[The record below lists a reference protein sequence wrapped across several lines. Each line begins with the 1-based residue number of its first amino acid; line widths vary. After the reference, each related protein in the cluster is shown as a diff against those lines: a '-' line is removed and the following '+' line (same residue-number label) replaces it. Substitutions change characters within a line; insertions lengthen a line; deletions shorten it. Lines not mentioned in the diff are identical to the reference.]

1 MRISVRNVD
10 VEVQHRLR
18 RAVGQSWVV
27 MGTLSVQPPTG
38 TMRNLT
44 EVFLL
49 LRNNAQQN
57 KFMYANT
64 ATGSKDEKMSLV
76 ILDEEGGIAS
86 TGASSRIPPEW
97 VNYLDETQYEFTRI
111 RSRLKQ
117 IRDLQ
122 HSHIAKPSFVD
133 DVDEQKK
140 IDSSTE
146 EVTQM
151 LAHCQRLIGFIEKAD
166 VKQGTQ
172 QAVLQK
178 NVVSTLRL
186 MLNNVAN
193 DFRSSQA
200 NYLRKIESRR
210 ETVDS
215 YLLASSS
222 AWVNT
227 DVLNDAPVDND
238 DEGWIDNGANSNL
251 WFEGLTMEQ
260 IQMLL
265 QNADMVKERERDVM
279 SVSKSIVELNSLFKD
294 LASMIVDQGT
304 VLDRIDYNVEQSTMK
319 VKSALK
325 SVQKAERYQK
335 NDKKMHCIVCLS
347 VTIIILIILLILV
360 KS

>member
-1 MRISVRNVD
+1 
-10 VEVQHRLR
+10 
-18 RAVGQSWVV
+18 

-238 DEGWIDNGANSNL
+238 DEG
-251 WFEGLTMEQ
+251 LTMEQ